1 MKKLVSFFIIPIIS
15 GCIAPTPEK
24 TEIKNFQ
31 EVSTKLNLNK
41 DSQDLIEK
49 MGLSLLQILLILKK
63 KTF

>member
-41 DSQDLIEK
+41 DRRASEQVEESK
-49 MGLSLLQILLILKK
+49 W
-63 KTF
+63 